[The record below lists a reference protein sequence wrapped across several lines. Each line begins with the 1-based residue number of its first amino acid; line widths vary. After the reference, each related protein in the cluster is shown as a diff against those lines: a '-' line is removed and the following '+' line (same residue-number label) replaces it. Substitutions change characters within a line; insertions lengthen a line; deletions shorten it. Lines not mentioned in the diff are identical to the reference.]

1 MSVHRG
7 QEGALGMSALD
18 NGRGGE
24 NPVKRASKSK
34 QPIRRR
40 TEKVD
45 AEHKGEMGSSKRK

>member
-24 NPVKRASKSK
+24 NPVKRALKGK
-34 QPIRRR
+34 QAIRRR
-40 TEKVD
+40 TEKV
-45 AEHKGEMGSSKRK
+45 AC